1 MGLFEKVSADIMAAM
16 KARDKVKLDAL
27 RNVKKVFLEARTLP
41 ENKGELSDGDALKIL
56 QKLVKQ
62 GKDTAKVYQEN
73 GREDLAKEELD
84 QVSVIET
91 YLPQQLSEEE
101 IRKKVTEIIER
112 LGATSMKDMG
122 KVMGVAGREL
132 SGRADGAKIA
142 GIVKSLLS

>member
-122 KVMGVAGREL
+122 KVMGVAGKEL

>member
-1 MGLFEKVSADIMAAM
+1 MFEKVSADIMAAM

-41 ENKGELSDGDALKIL
+41 ENKGELSDGEALKIL

-91 YLPQQLSEEE
+91 YLPRQLSEEE

-122 KVMGVAGREL
+122 KVMGVAGKEL